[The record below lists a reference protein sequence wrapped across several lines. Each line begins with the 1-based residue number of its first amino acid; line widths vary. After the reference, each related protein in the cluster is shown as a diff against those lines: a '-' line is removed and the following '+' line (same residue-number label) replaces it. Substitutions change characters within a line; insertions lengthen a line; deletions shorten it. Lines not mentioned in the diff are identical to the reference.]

1 MNQEIRMSV
10 SSMTR
15 SGEKKGVYVL
25 FQDGEKM
32 AELLVPGCE
41 VIYNKGFDGEELK
54 QLKDYGEQEID
65 SILALAKQV
74 NPIKA
79 FLDSPVTVPKEP

>member
-1 MNQEIRMSV
+1 
-10 SSMTR
+10 MTR

-25 FQDGEKM
+25 FQDGEKT

-41 VIYNKGFDGEELK
+41 VVYNRGFDEKELA
-54 QLKDYGEQEID
+54 QLKEYGANEQETIFE
-65 SILALAKQV
+65 LAKGV

-79 FLDSPVTVPKEP
+79 FLNEPIKG